1 MRLITRS
8 DASLAVAL
16 IAATVVIFQQPL
28 RWAFDLA
35 HEMQDR
41 YHVDLI
47 PALTI
52 LICVFVL
59 HQSRKRQQAKADA
72 GAAAAEAAQARL
84 RSAELQRLM
93 TFGEALANALD
104 RQALQQAL
112 WRHLPAFVQEHE
124 CWMLVRTGSRWDSF
138 LLDSGRSSVESLQE
152 IEAMADRAHA
162 HEQPSSGRH
171 EGFIDGTTLCF
182 PLLAG
187 GAAVGVFGIRDGGSF
202 TLADRRVLGAAAAVV
217 AIAVRN
223 VQLLTSTQEASL
235 RDGLTGCYTRA
246 HGIDSIARALRL
258 ARRTGRP
265 LSVVMFDIDHF
276 KRINDELGHLR
287 GDDLLRSVGEILR
300 RALRSSD
307 VACRYGGD
315 EFLVVCP
322 DTPLLGAQQ
331 VAECLRREITALT
344 VGNRDATRPVSG
356 SFGVASSLADETES
370 SALIERADAAMY
382 QAKRTGRNRFRVA
395 NATPASPLSTLPAQ
409 TSLAG

>member
-1 MRLITRS
+1 MRLITRN

-52 LICVFVL
+52 LSCVFVF
-59 HQSRKRQQAKADA
+59 HQSRKRQQAKAA
-72 GAAAAEAAQARL
+72 AAAAAAEAAQARL

-104 RQALQQAL
+104 RQSLQQAL
-112 WRHLPAFVQEHE
+112 WRHLPAFAQERE
-124 CWMLVRTGSRWDSF
+124 CWMLVRTGARWDPF
-138 LLDSGRSSVESLQE
+138 LLDSGRAGVESLE
-152 IEAMADRAHA
+152 AIEVMADRAHA
-162 HEQPSSGRH
+162 HEQPPNGRH
-171 EGFIDGTTLCF
+171 EGFTDATTLCF

-187 GAAVGVFGIRDGGSF
+187 GAAVGVLGIPNGSSF
-202 TLADRRVLGAAAAVV
+202 TAAERRVLGAAAAIV

-246 HGIDSIARALRL
+246 HGVDSIGRALGL

-265 LSVVMFDIDHF
+265 LSVVMFDVDHF

-287 GDDLLRSVGEILR
+287 GDDLLRSVGEILG

-331 VAECLRREITALT
+331 VAECLRREIAALT
-344 VGNRDATRPVSG
+344 VGNAESTRQVTS
-356 SFGVASSLADETES
+356 SFGVASSLAGETES
-370 SALIERADAAMY
+370 SALIERADAALY
-382 QAKRTGRNRFRVA
+382 VAKRAGRNRFRVA
-395 NATPASPLSTLPAQ
+395 NANPAPARTDVTVQ

>member
-1 MRLITRS
+1 MRLITRN

-52 LICVFVL
+52 LTCVFVF

-104 RQALQQAL
+104 RQSLQQAL
-112 WRHLPAFVQEHE
+112 WRHLPAFAQEHE

-138 LLDSGRSSVESLQE
+138 LLDTSRSSVESLEE

-162 HEQPSSGRH
+162 HEPPPSGRH
-171 EGFIDGTTLCF
+171 EGFTDGTTLCF

-187 GAAVGVFGIRDGGSF
+187 GAAVGVLGIQNGSNF
-202 TLADRRVLGAAAAVV
+202 TLAERRVLGAAAAVV

-235 RDGLTGCYTRA
+235 RDALTGCYTRA
-246 HGIDSIARALRL
+246 HGIDSIDRALGL
-258 ARRTGRP
+258 ARRSGRP

-287 GDDLLRSVGEILR
+287 GDDLLRSVGEILA

-322 DTPLLGAQQ
+322 DTPLVGAQQ
-331 VAECLRREITALT
+331 VAECLRREIGALT
-344 VGNRDATRPVSG
+344 VGNRESTRPVTG

-382 QAKRTGRNRFRVA
+382 LAKRAGRNRFRLA
-395 NATPASPLSTLPAQ
+395 NAAPASTRPAQ
-409 TSLAG
+409 ASLAG